1 MTASDIAN
9 AGGTLVAICP
19 QVPSRSRAL
28 EKKLGLDF
36 EILHDDGNAVA
47 KSYGLLFE
55 LPEDL
60 LAVYASFGIDLP
72 KNHGGGGWELPMPA
86 RYVIGVDGKVTYA
99 VVHPDYTRRPEPQET
114 LEALL
119 AAKSPITGNETS

>member
-1 MTASDIAN
+1 MQQIAGDIAN

-19 QVPSRSRAL
+19 QMPARSRAL
-28 EKKLGLDF
+28 EKQLGLDF
-36 EILHDDGNAVA
+36 EILHDSGNAVA
-47 KSYGLLFE
+47 ESYGLRFV
-55 LPEDL
+55 LPADL
-60 LAVYASFGIDLP
+60 QSVYANFGINLP

-86 RYVIGVDGKVTYA
+86 RYVIDTNGQVTYA

-119 AAKSPITGNETS
+119 EAKSLPT

>member
-1 MTASDIAN
+1 MQTIAGDIAN

-19 QVPSRSRAL
+19 QISARSRGL
-28 EKKLGLDF
+28 EKQLGLDF
-36 EILHDDGNAVA
+36 EILQDSGNAVA
-47 KSYGLLFE
+47 ESYGLRFE

-60 LAVYASFGIDLP
+60 RSVYANFGIDLP

-86 RYVIGVDGKVTYA
+86 RYVIGADGIVTYA
-99 VVHPDYTRRPEPQET
+99 VVHPDYTQRPEPGET

-119 AAKSPITGNETS
+119 AIESRST